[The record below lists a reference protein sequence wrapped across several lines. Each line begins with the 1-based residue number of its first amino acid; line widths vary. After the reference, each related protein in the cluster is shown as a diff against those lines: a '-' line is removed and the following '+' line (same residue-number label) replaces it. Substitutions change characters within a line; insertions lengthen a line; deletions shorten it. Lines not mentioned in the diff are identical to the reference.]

1 MIPDEIRK
9 TWSAFKFYS
18 VLLILF
24 ICTAYF
30 AFMYGNSHFESQNA
44 KISTLEHTLENLSL
58 DNQRLTKQLNILGVE
73 LEVQRLAVKK
83 SQLSLEQGLANEAK
97 LKEEI
102 KFYQR
107 VMAPELE
114 QDGFVIEAFEVKA
127 SLSDRAFWFEL
138 VLMQQ
143 NKIKNVV
150 KGSIDV
156 TVIGSENGKPK
167 QYDLS
172 DLITQASSELSFSFK
187 YFQTIQGEMILP
199 SQFSPE
205 KVLVKAEVF
214 QFKRKRGNLEK
225 TFDWNIEK
233 AQSSTE

>member
-9 TWSAFKFYS
+9 TWSAFKFYT

-44 KISTLEHTLENLSL
+44 KISTLEHTMENLSL

-83 SQLSLEQGLANEAK
+83 SQQMLEQGLANEAK

-102 KFYQR
+102 QFYQR

-114 QDGFVIEAFEVKA
+114 QDGFVIEAFEIKK
-127 SLSDRAFWFEL
+127 SLSDRAYWFEL

-143 NKIKNVV
+143 DKIKNVV
-150 KGSIDV
+150 KGSIEV
-156 TVIGSENGKPK
+156 SIIGSEAGKPK
-167 QYDLS
+167 QYSLS
-172 DLITQASSELSFSFK
+172 ELVTQESSELSFSFK

-199 SQFSPE
+199 QNFSPE
-205 KVLVKAEVF
+205 KILVKTKIF
-214 QFKRKRGNLEK
+214 QFKRKRGELER
-225 TFDWNIEK
+225 TFDWNIETL
-233 AQSSTE
+233 QTSTE

>member
-9 TWSAFKFYS
+9 TWSAFKFYT

-44 KISTLEHTLENLSL
+44 KISTLEHTMENLSL

-83 SQLSLEQGLANEAK
+83 SQQMLEQGLANEAK

-102 KFYQR
+102 QFYQR

-114 QDGFVIEAFEVKA
+114 QDGFVIEAFEIKK
-127 SLSDRAFWFEL
+127 SLSDRAYWFEL

-143 NKIKNVV
+143 DKIKNVV
-150 KGSIDV
+150 KGSIEV
-156 TVIGSENGKPK
+156 SIIGSEAGKPK
-167 QYDLS
+167 QYNLS
-172 DLITQASSELSFSFK
+172 ELVTQESSELSFSFK

-199 SQFSPE
+199 ENFSPE
-205 KVLVKAEVF
+205 KILVKTKIF
-214 QFKRKRGNLEK
+214 QFKRKRGELER
-225 TFDWNIEK
+225 TFDWNIETL
-233 AQSSTE
+233 QTSTE

>member
-9 TWSAFKFYS
+9 TWSAFKFYT

-44 KISTLEHTLENLSL
+44 KISTLEHTIENLSL

-83 SQLSLEQGLANEAK
+83 SQQMLEQGLANEAK

-102 KFYQR
+102 QFYQR

-114 QDGFVIEAFEVKA
+114 QDGFVIEAFEIKK
-127 SLSDRAFWFEL
+127 SLSDRAYWFEL

-143 NKIKNVV
+143 DKIKNVV
-150 KGSIDV
+150 KGSIEV
-156 TVIGSENGKPK
+156 SIIGSEAGKPK
-167 QYDLS
+167 QYNLS
-172 DLITQASSELSFSFK
+172 ELVTQESSELSFSFK

-199 SQFSPE
+199 ENFSPE
-205 KVLVKAEVF
+205 KILVKTKIF
-214 QFKRKRGNLEK
+214 QFKRKRGELER
-225 TFDWNIEK
+225 TFDWNIETL
-233 AQSSTE
+233 QTSTE

>member
-18 VLLILF
+18 VLVILF

-30 AFMYGNSHFESQNA
+30 AFTYGNSHYDSQKA
-44 KISTLEHTLENLSL
+44 KISTLEHTIENLSQ

-73 LEVQRLAVKK
+73 LEVQREAVKK
-83 SQLSLEQGLANEAK
+83 SQLSLEQGLAKEAK

-102 KFYQR
+102 QFYQR

-114 QDGFVIEAFEVKA
+114 QDGFVIEAFEVKK
-127 SLSDRAFWFEL
+127 SISDRAYWFEL

-156 TVIGSENGKPK
+156 TIMGSENGKPK
-167 QYDLS
+167 QYNLS
-172 DLITQASSELSFSFK
+172 DLVTDEPSKLSFSFK
-187 YFQTIQGEMILP
+187 YFQTIRGELILP
-199 SQFSPE
+199 NNFSPE
-205 KVLVKAEVF
+205 KILVKTEVF
-214 QFKRKRGNLEK
+214 QFKRKRGKLEK
-225 TFDWNIEK
+225 TFDWKIENT
-233 AQSSTE
+233 QTSTE

>member
-30 AFMYGNSHFESQNA
+30 AFTYGNTHFESQNA
-44 KISTLEHTLENLSL
+44 KISTLEHTIENLSL
-58 DNQRLTKQLNILGVE
+58 DNQRLNKQLNILGVE

-83 SQLSLEQGLANEAK
+83 SQLTLEQGLAKEAK

-114 QDGFVIEAFEVKA
+114 QDGFVIEAFEVKK
-127 SLSDRAFWFEL
+127 SISERAYWFEL

-156 TVIGSENGKPK
+156 TIIGSEDGEPK
-167 QYDLS
+167 QYNLS
-172 DLITQASSELSFSFK
+172 DLVTKESSKLSYSFK
-187 YFQTIQGEMILP
+187 YFQTIQGELILP
-199 SQFSPE
+199 KNFSAE
-205 KVLVKAEVF
+205 KVLVKTQVF
-214 QFKRKRGNLEK
+214 QFKRKRGELEK